1 MHRFR
6 PLLVIPLFL
15 LTLALGCKSSET
27 PPESTGP
34 DRADQLRL
42 VAEGSNTE
50 LKFKADAPGQIIVSN
65 LTKGDYLYKGT
76 LKKGDTFVLPMNSG
90 RAMVN
95 KDWVNLDHDTN
106 IHDEYR
112 LYYLNNQ

>member
-1 MHRFR
+1 M
-6 PLLVIPLFL
+6 
-15 LTLALGCKSSET
+15 
-27 PPESTGP
+27 
-34 DRADQLRL
+34 
-42 VAEGSNTE
+42 VAQGRNKE
-50 LKFKADAPGQIIVSN
+50 LQFKADGPGEVIVSN
-65 LTKGDYLYKGT
+65 FTAGDYLYKGP

-112 LYYLNNQ
+112 LYYLNNP